1 MSAAPR
7 PNERDLEAYGY
18 HGLRMSAEDFLG
30 LGETRE
36 RYELIDGVVCMSPR
50 PNTLHQ
56 RLLVLMS
63 LQLEEHCKS
72 RPGVRFF
79 PDVDLVL
86 SGGTVYAPDIVCY
99 GPGRVHGFPTRLD
112 VTPDLIIEIL
122 SHGTKAYDL
131 TTKLEDYQ
139 KFGVPEYWTYDP
151 ADGMARCFRRE
162 GNELVRASGIGDT
175 VASAA
180 LPGFTLD
187 LRPLREAARG
197 A

>member
-18 HGLRMSAEDFLG
+18 HGLRMSADDFLG

-36 RYELIDGVVCMSPR
+36 RYELVQGVVCMSPR

-56 RLLVLMS
+56 TLLLDIAEQVRAY
-63 LQLEEHCKS
+63 CRKS
-72 RPGVRFF
+72 GGRVF
-79 PDVDLVL
+79 PDVDLVI
-86 SGGTVYAPDIVCY
+86 GPDTVYAPDLVCY
-99 GPGRVHGFPTRLD
+99 GAGRVKGFPTRLD
-112 VTPDLIIEIL
+112 IPPDLVIEIL

-139 KFGVPEYWTYDP
+139 KFGVREYWTYDP
-151 ADGMARCFRRE
+151 ADGLARCFRRE
-162 GNELVRASGIGDT
+162 GGELVRASGIGDT

-180 LPGFTLD
+180 FPGLTLD
-187 LRPLREAARG
+187 LRPLREVAKG
-197 A
+197 